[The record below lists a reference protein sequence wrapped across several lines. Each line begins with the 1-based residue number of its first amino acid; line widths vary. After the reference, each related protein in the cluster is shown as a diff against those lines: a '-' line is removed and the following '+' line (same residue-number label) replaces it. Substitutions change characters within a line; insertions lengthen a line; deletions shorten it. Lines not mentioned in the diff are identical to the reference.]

1 MDSLKP
7 GDISAPTRAAKGWQL
22 FKLESRSD
30 ERVQTFDVARNQIA
44 DRVAQE
50 KQRVELQKYLDRQR
64 TQAII
69 TWRNDDLKKAYEQAL
84 AKRKASAGAARE

>member
-1 MDSLKP
+1 M
-7 GDISAPTRAAKGWQL
+7 
-22 FKLESRSD
+22 
-30 ERVQTFDVARNQIA
+30 QTFDVARNQIA